1 MTNFD
6 DRAKTWDSDPMK
18 VERAG
23 AVADALRAAIPLQP
37 GMTALEYGCGTGLLS
52 FALREDLASI
62 TLADTSEGMLA
73 VLADKI
79 QAARADNMHPVR
91 LDLATDPLPTERFDL
106 VYSLMVLHHIP
117 DTATIL
123 QRFYD
128 VLNPGGWLAVVDLD
142 REDGSF
148 HADRAAQVHHGFE
161 RPALQ
166 AMAEAAG
173 FAQVRFSTV
182 YEIEKTSA
190 GRTRTYPLF
199 LMTARKE

>member
-1 MTNFD
+1 MFD
-6 DRAKTWDSDPMK
+6 QRAKTWDSDPMK

-23 AVADALRAAIPLQP
+23 VVADALRAVIPLRP

-52 FALREDLASI
+52 FALQADLASI

-73 VLADKI
+73 VLSDKI

-91 LDLATDPLPTERFDL
+91 LDLATDPLPAERFDL
-106 VYSLMVLHHIP
+106 VYSLMVMHHIP

-123 QRFYD
+123 QRFHD
-128 VLNPGGWLAVVDLD
+128 VLKPGGWLAVVDLD

-161 RPALQ
+161 RAALQ
-166 AMAEAAG
+166 AIAEAAG
-173 FAQVRFSTV
+173 FSQVCFSTV
-182 YEIEKTSA
+182 YEIKKTSA
-190 GRTRTYPLF
+190 GGTRTYLLF
-199 LMTARKE
+199 LMTARKQV